1 MLKNSIGNRVKF
13 ARKRAR
19 LDCRKC
25 EEKTPHVYNEPRLIV
40 ICSRCGTASRRR
52 PPLTRRD
59 VRP

>member
-52 PPLTRRD
+52 PL
-59 VRP
+59 